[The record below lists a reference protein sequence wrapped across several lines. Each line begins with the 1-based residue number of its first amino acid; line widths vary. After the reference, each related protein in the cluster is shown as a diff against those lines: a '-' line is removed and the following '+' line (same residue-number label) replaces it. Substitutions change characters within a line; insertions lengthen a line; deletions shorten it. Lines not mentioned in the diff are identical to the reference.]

1 MTRYLEEYIDNHVY
15 AKKSIRNRIVFGFSV
30 LRVPKIEGIWKFEGA
45 YSAGEGEDSTSGK
58 DSQEKFRGQIIYQ
71 KAFGKSS
78 VLTDPNIKNITILGG
93 AKSAADMVY
102 ASVKAGKAVSWV
114 IRRSGKGPAAFTAAE
129 GKGLMQ
135 THRNS
140 LQRGSYRH

>member
-58 DSQEKFRGQIIYQ
+58 DSTSNNKQAVMIY
-71 KAFGKSS
+71 
-78 VLTDPNIKNITILGG
+78 
-93 AKSAADMVY
+93 
-102 ASVKAGKAVSWV
+102 
-114 IRRSGKGPAAFTAAE
+114 RSP
-129 GKGLMQ
+129 
-135 THRNS
+135 
-140 LQRGSYRH
+140 